1 MSGTAA
7 RGAFITF
14 EGGEGAGKSTQLR
27 LVAARLREMGHAVVA
42 TREPGGSPGA
52 EALRELLL
60 FGKHDLSARA
70 EIMTHFAARCDHV
83 DRVIRPAIAAGQIV
97 LCDRFFDST
106 MAYQGYGRGQ
116 GDAGLIG
123 LIASLRGLIDLDP
136 DLTVLF
142 EVGLETG
149 RRRIAA
155 RAAANTP
162 AGAAATLDRYERADQ
177 EFHARVA
184 QGFQAIAAHEPV
196 RFARVSSESASV
208 ESVTA
213 RVVEIIETFLKG
225 R

>member
-1 MSGTAA
+1 MSVAA
-7 RGAFITF
+7 KRPGAFITF

-27 LVAARLREMGHAVVA
+27 AVAPRLEALGYEVVA

-52 EALRELLL
+52 ESLRELLL

-83 DRVIRPAIAAGQIV
+83 DQVIRPAMEAGKIV

-106 MAYQGYGRGQ
+106 MAYQGYGRGE
-116 GDAGLIG
+116 GDPA
-123 LIASLRGLIDLDP
+123 LIAMIRSLRDLVGLTP

-149 RRRIAA
+149 HRRITA
-155 RAAANTP
+155 RAAAA
-162 AGAAATLDRYERADQ
+162 AGQGAPLDRYESADRA
-177 EFHARVA
+177 FHARLA
-184 QGFQAIAAHEPV
+184 AGFRQIADEEPE
-196 RFARVSSESASV
+196 RFVRVSSESEDV
-208 ESVTA
+208 PGITD
-213 RVVEIIETFLKG
+213 RVVGLLKTFLEK

>member
-1 MSGTAA
+1 MSASDQ
-7 RGAFITF
+7 RSGAFITF

-27 LVAARLREMGHAVVA
+27 AVAPRLAALGYEVLA

-83 DRVIRPAIAAGQIV
+83 DQVIRPAMEAGKIV

-106 MAYQGYGRGQ
+106 MAYQGYGRGE
-116 GDAGLIG
+116 GDPA
-123 LIASLRGLIDLDP
+123 LIAMIRSLRDLVGLTP

-149 RRRIAA
+149 HRRVAA
-155 RAAANTP
+155 RAAA
-162 AGAAATLDRYERADQ
+162 AGQGGVPLDRYESADR
-177 EFHARVA
+177 EFHARLA
-184 QGFQAIAAHEPV
+184 AGFREIADAEPDRFV
-196 RFARVSSESASV
+196 RISSENEAV
-208 ESVTA
+208 PAITD
-213 RVVEIIETFLKG
+213 RVVGLLQTFLEK

>member
-1 MSGTAA
+1 MSVAGKSP
-7 RGAFITF
+7 GAFITF

-27 LVAARLREMGHAVVA
+27 AVAPRLEALGYEVVA

-83 DRVIRPAIAAGQIV
+83 DQVIRPAMAAGKIV

-106 MAYQGYGRGQ
+106 MAYQGYGRGE
-116 GDAGLIG
+116 GDPS
-123 LIASLRGLIDLDP
+123 LIAMIRSLRDLVGLTP

-142 EVGLETG
+142 EVGLDTG
-149 RRRIAA
+149 HRRMTA
-155 RAAANTP
+155 RAAAL
-162 AGAAATLDRYERADQ
+162 AGQDAPLDRYESADRA
-177 EFHARVA
+177 FHARLA
-184 QGFQAIAAHEPV
+184 AGFREIADAEPG
-196 RFARVSSESASV
+196 RFVTVSSESEDVQA
-208 ESVTA
+208 VTE
-213 RVVEIIETFLKG
+213 RVVDLLKTFLEE